1 MANLLRCNNKLFSS
15 VVVGWIGVVT
25 IQILGG
31 RLRWELG
38 LADVAEVT
46 SKMNCFTWRRIGWK
60 RIG

>member
-46 SKMNCFTWRRIGWK
+46 SKMDCFT
-60 RIG
+60 